1 MGWYV
6 SFVAFNRPPEIDTLQ
21 GVDALASWRL
31 FHEPE
36 TGAWFL
42 EGQSNTEAIT
52 FQEEI
57 KTKALGLTD
66 EQTAQLKNIETR
78 ITEKGGD
85 KSLFDADGA
94 KIAMGLSRA
103 LDQPVAHFSAYD
115 EGGESGF
122 IFDGGKLVRGR
133 LEIDWNKALAFDA
146 DGKAELD
153 WLYPEG
159 VSDDD
164 PDFVQSRT
172 FFQIGLTEADAFF
185 ERHTLADA
193 LTFDQPFK
201 PGQFVLKAQKGEPDP
216 LIRTPHEELTD
227 VLGQYPTQE
236 EMLETFTPVVDA
248 ILDPGFPDA
257 PNPHRHDMDS
267 RSSACSV
274 YVSYLRKRSSENAA
288 VNARLHAFLLDLSN
302 YAKALR
308 PAPDFRKSSTDFRRW
323 QRKLS
328 AEWQRQKS
336 GDPWFRRLLR

>member
-21 GVDALASWRL
+21 GIDWLTSWRL

-36 TGAWFL
+36 TGAWFF
-42 EGQSNTEAIT
+42 EGQSDTEAIT

-66 EQTAQLKNIETR
+66 DQTALLKGIETS
-78 ITEKGGD
+78 ITEQGGD
-85 KSLFDADGA
+85 KTLFDVDGA
-94 KIAMGLSRA
+94 QIAMALSRA

-115 EGGESGF
+115 EGGDSCF
-122 IFDGGKLVRGR
+122 IFDAGRLIRGR
-133 LEIDWNKALAFDA
+133 LEIDWNKALSFDA
-146 DGKAELD
+146 RGRAELE

-164 PDFVQSRT
+164 PGFVNSRT
-172 FFQIGLTEADAFF
+172 MFQIGLEEADAFF
-185 ERHTLADA
+185 DRHTLANT
-193 LTFDQPFK
+193 LTFDNEIE
-201 PGQFVLKAQKGEPDP
+201 PGQFLLKAQKGAPAP
-216 LIRTPHEELTD
+216 TALTPHEELTQL
-227 VLGQYPTQE
+227 LGLSPTFE
-236 EMLETFTPVVDA
+236 DMLEAFSPVVDA
-248 ILDPGFPDA
+248 VLDSGFPDA
-257 PNPHRHDMDS
+257 PNPHRHEMDN
-267 RSSACSV
+267 RSLGCCV

-288 VNARLHAFLLDLSN
+288 ANARLHAFLLDLNN

-328 AEWQRQKS
+328 ADWLRQKS
-336 GDPWFRRLLR
+336 GDPWFRRLFR